1 MAKRT
6 EYEFAIKVAG
16 KVDASLKKATG
27 MTAGEL
33 SKISKQA
40 MIANATMKEKFNLA
54 FEDLDKGFAKIEA
67 AAKKAFMVIG
77 TGAAVA
83 IGASTNVG
91 KAFEKQMSTV
101 EAISGSNAYQM
112 QDLTAKA
119 KEMGIKTV
127 FSATESGKA
136 MEYMAMAGWKTGEM
150 MSGIDGIMNL
160 AAASGEDLA
169 TTSDIVTDA
178 LTAFG
183 LKAKDSAM
191 FSDALAAAATNS
203 NTNVAMLGESFK
215 YVAPVAG
222 ALGYSVQDITAALG
236 LMANS
241 GIKSTQAGTSLR
253 TLLSN
258 MTNPTKD
265 MKNAMEQLGVS
276 LVDDSGRMRS
286 FREVLDGMRSGMG
299 RILGDNPA
307 FLKGLK
313 NLDKQLERGEIEG
326 DAYNAML
333 SELQTNTLGAE
344 KAQVAQLA
352 SMLAGQRGMSGLLA
366 MINAGQEDYD
376 KLTRAIDGASEA
388 FNGQGA
394 AAGMAKTRLNNLE
407 GDITLARSAAEGLGI
422 STYEILKPTMRE
434 GVQRFT
440 QYIAGMTTQMN
451 AFAKDG
457 PTLRREFMDTA
468 SSAAALASPIIEL
481 GGWLLKHPRVITS
494 TLAGIGS
501 ALLAYKTASTIHSVA
516 TGFQK
521 LVEALTNP
529 VAGFLVGV
537 PLAVGAIV
545 ALTTAYS
552 SWQKEIGRK
561 DLAKHFGELSL
572 SLEDLQKT
580 ARVIV
585 DNGTLDQ
592 LETTMNAFDG
602 VDQYVGN
609 VKKAK
614 STLDKI
620 NWEVQMGM
628 GLGDGEAEAYQ
639 SAVKE
644 LIDSTG
650 EAIRQEQYAMS
661 LSLGLL
667 TNDDAQ
673 GRQIRKQFDS
683 FYSSNYEELMK
694 LGTELQAAVNDAFND
709 GLLTIDEAQNLARL
723 QQQIADMQSQLASA
737 DFTASLEI
745 AGSSIIGKLDS
756 ESFLNLTKEVQTA
769 TDEAI
774 EKYRNAEKEAIKGAA
789 IQLERG
795 IISQQEYDSMV
806 SQFESN
812 YLAQIS
818 QIQAKGLQSLTGTI
832 MENYSSEM
840 EQFLPGVME
849 TVTSAMDRY
858 LSGDFALYEWE
869 HNFAGI
875 QSAME
880 DRILN
885 GFRID
890 NNTRQAMKQL
900 WKQLAPQYEDQ
911 LEILKA
917 CEKAGA
923 AVPEAVSQG
932 LREAALVGTL
942 AGDTD
947 AMWYLVGERA
957 KNNPEYM
964 TILKTLE
971 SQGRA
976 MPESLTRG
984 ITSNIAGIQ
993 NAANT
998 LWTRV
1003 KGAFSSAFSNPIDV
1017 KANLN
1022 LQAIY
1027 NKSPDILSA
1036 EAKRQAQKSIYD
1048 QKIGNPQSFGKGI
1061 KGYAIGG
1068 IIDRPTLATFAEDGP
1083 EAAIPLDGSKRSI
1096 SLWQRAGEL
1105 LGVLGQKSTVESG
1118 LSKLEAS
1125 DGGSGEVNITYSPNL
1140 YFNGNASKQDIVEA
1154 GRISQKEFDA
1164 MLKQHTRRQLRTAF
1178 ST

>member
-1 MAKRT
+1 MGKRT

-33 SKISKQA
+33 SKIAKQA
-40 MIANATMKEKFNLA
+40 VIANATMKEKFNLA

-91 KAFEKQMSTV
+91 KAFEKQMSAV

-127 FSATESGKA
+127 LSATESGKA

-150 MSGIDGIMNL
+150 MTGIEGIMNL

-215 YVAPVAG
+215 YAAPVAG
-222 ALGYSVQDITAALG
+222 ALGYSVQDITVALG
-236 LMANS
+236 LMANA
-241 GIKSTQAGTSLR
+241 GVKSTQAGTTLR

-265 MKNAMEQLGVS
+265 MQRAMDQLGVS
-276 LVDDSGRMRS
+276 LVDESGRMRS

-299 RILGDNPA
+299 KILGDNPA

-313 NLDKQLERGEIEG
+313 NLDKQLEQGEIEG

-468 SSAAALASPIIEL
+468 SSAVALASPILEL

-501 ALLAYKTASTIHSVA
+501 ALLVYKTASTIHSVA

-529 VAGFLVGV
+529 VAGFLVGSA
-537 PLAVGAIV
+537 LAVGAIV

-561 DLAKHFGELSL
+561 DLAKHFGNISL
-572 SLEDLQKT
+572 SLEELQKT
-580 ARVIV
+580 ARFIV
-585 DNGTLDQ
+585 DNGSLDQ
-592 LETTMNAFDG
+592 LEKTMNAFDS
-602 VDQYVGN
+602 VEQYVGS
-609 VKKAK
+609 VKKAQ

-620 NWEVQMGM
+620 NWKVHMGM
-628 GLGDGEAEAYQ
+628 ELGDGGAEAYQ

-644 LIDSTG
+644 LIDNTG

-661 LSLGLL
+661 LNLSVL
-667 TNDDAQ
+667 TNDNVQ
-673 GRQIRKQFDS
+673 GRQIRKQFEN
-683 FYSSNYEELMK
+683 FYASSYDELTR
-694 LGTELQAAVNDAFND
+694 LGTELQTAVNDAFND
-709 GLLTIDEAQNLARL
+709 GLLDVDEVQTIENL
-723 QQQIADMQSQLASA
+723 QKEIGDIAASVESA
-737 DFTASLEI
+737 DFK
-745 AGSSIIGKLDS
+745 AGLAVARSDALGRLDS
-756 ESFLNLTKEVQTA
+756 ESFLSLTQATGEEVGKQKANYQEMERKALARAETMRASGNITQNEYEQIAAEVSANARRNIGEVQA
-769 TDEAI
+769 Q
-774 EKYRNAEKEAIKGAA
+774 GAA
-789 IQLERG
+789 SL
-795 IISQQEYDSMV
+795 V
-806 SQFESN
+806 
-812 YLAQIS
+812 
-818 QIQAKGLQSLTGTI
+818 QSI
-832 MENYSSEM
+832 MENYSTEF
-840 EQFLPGVME
+840 QR
-849 TVTSAMDRY
+849 VTPEIGKALDNAIEAYLNSPTALMDWQ
-858 LSGDFALYEWE
+858 SDFA
-869 HNFAGI
+869 GR
-875 QSAME
+875 QDAME
-880 DRILN
+880 IHMLN
-885 GFRID
+885 FKVS
-890 NNTRQAMKQL
+890 NETKQAMKQF
-900 WKQLAPQYEDQ
+900 WKDLKPQVEDLMATKKAYE
-911 LEILKA
+911 E
-917 CEKAGA
+917 AGE
-923 AVPEAVSQG
+923 AVPESISSG
-932 LREAALVGTL
+932 LRQAMIVGAV
-942 AGDTD
+942 AGDVD
-947 AMWYLVGERA
+947 ALWYMVGERA
-957 KNNPEYM
+957 SNNPEYM

-971 SQGRA
+971 SQGYA
-976 MPESLTRG
+976 MPESLTKG
-984 ITSNIAGIQ
+984 ITSNVAGIQ

-1027 NKSPDILSA
+1027 NKSPDVLSA
-1036 EAKRQAQKSIYD
+1036 EAKRQAQKAIYD

-1125 DGGSGEVNITYSPNL
+1125 DGSSGEVNITYSPNL